1 MHSMTLKVRKSKYT
15 TGHVNDS
22 KQRNIY
28 SITYPRSIYCGIKF
42 VLFNV

>member
-1 MHSMTLKVRKSKYT
+1 MTLKVQKSKYT

-28 SITYPRSIYCGIKF
+28 DIRDPRNIYCGIQF